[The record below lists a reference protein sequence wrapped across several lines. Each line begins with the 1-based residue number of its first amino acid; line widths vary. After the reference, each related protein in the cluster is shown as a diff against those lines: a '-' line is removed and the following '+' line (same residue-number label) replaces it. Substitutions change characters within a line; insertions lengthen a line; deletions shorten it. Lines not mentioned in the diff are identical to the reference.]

1 MDDILKRIVETK
13 LEEVAAAKEQVSLE
27 VMREMA
33 MSSGLCRDFVG
44 SMERKLTTQQAA
56 IIAEIKRASPS
67 KGVLRH
73 DFDPAAIAQSYEEN
87 GAACLSVLT
96 DEEYFQGSIEYLR
109 EARYAST
116 LPILRKDFIIDE
128 YQIYES
134 KAIGADAILLI
145 VSILEDDLMHTL
157 CQLAQSL
164 GLAVLVES
172 HDEIELKRALR
183 VPTQLMGI
191 NNRNLKTFETSL
203 NVTLNLQKHIPQ
215 ERIIITESGI
225 LTREDVNM
233 MRSQGVNSFLIGE
246 AFMKA
251 IEPGIALRQLFRLN

>member
-1 MDDILKRIVETK
+1 MDNVLEKIIATK
-13 LEEVAAAKEQVSLE
+13 HEEVALAKQSVSLQ
-27 VMREMA
+27 VMRELA
-33 MSSGLCRDFVG
+33 LSVRGCRDFVG
-44 SMERKLTTQQAA
+44 AMERKLSDQHAA
-56 IIAEIKRASPS
+56 VIAEIKRASPS
-67 KGVLRH
+67 KGVLRQ

-96 DEEYFQGSIEYLR
+96 DEDYFQGSIEFLR

-116 LPILRKDFIIDE
+116 LPILRKDFIVDE
-128 YQIYES
+128 YQIFES

-145 VSILEDDLMHTL
+145 VAALSDDEMHVF

-172 HDEIELKRALR
+172 HNQIELERALR
-183 VPTQLMGI
+183 LPTKLIGI

-203 NVTLNLQKHIPQ
+203 NVTLELQKYVPQ
-215 ERIIITESGI
+215 GRIIITESGV
-225 LTREDVNM
+225 LTKEDVDIM
-233 MRSQGVNSFLIGE
+233 LSRGINSFLIGE

-251 IEPGIALRQLFRLN
+251 LDPGVALKQLFRFN